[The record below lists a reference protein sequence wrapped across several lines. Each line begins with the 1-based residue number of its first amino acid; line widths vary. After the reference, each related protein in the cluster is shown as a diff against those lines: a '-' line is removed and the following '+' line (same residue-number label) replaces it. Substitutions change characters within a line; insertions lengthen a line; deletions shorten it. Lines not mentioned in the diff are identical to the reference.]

1 MTRSVIAVGVDDSQ
15 SSYRALAWAADEAQ
29 RRGSSLELITTW
41 GLDHADLGPNALG
54 PAQGENLHH
63 AAEAI
68 QQAAVDAVLVDLPSS
83 VGVARMVVRGS
94 PADALISASKT
105 ADLVVVGSHG
115 RSPLGSFLFGSVS
128 RTLVKRAHCPV
139 VVLPPSMTG
148 AEFEDEDDEASAH
161 VAMSGP

>member
-1 MTRSVIAVGVDDSQ
+1 MSRSVIAVGVDDSQ

-54 PAQGENLHH
+54 PAQGENLQR

-68 QQAAVDAVLVDLPSS
+68 QQAAVDAVLVDLPAG
-83 VGVARMVVRGS
+83 VGVARLVVRGS
-94 PADALISASKT
+94 PADALIDASRT

-148 AEFEDEDDEASAH
+148 AELDDEDDAAPVT
-161 VAMSGP
+161 VAVSGP